1 MLGFSAFSNR
11 KTGWFFVCSFKI
23 IQKVLSREGCIST
36 SGSHKSKRTAEGC
49 THSLTKKSSQ
59 VLFPLNQTPSSR
71 YHVPSLELLSNLK
84 YCSSDTNNLSSLT
97 VTALGATRA
106 QGSKDIG
113 KFYTINGMPAISETA
128 ISEQVERRSV
138 CTEKWMY

>member
-1 MLGFSAFSNR
+1 M
-11 KTGWFFVCSFKI
+11 
-23 IQKVLSREGCIST
+23 
-36 SGSHKSKRTAEGC
+36 
-49 THSLTKKSSQ
+49 HSLTKKSSQ

-84 YCSSDTNNLSSLT
+84 YCSSDTNNLNLLT
-97 VTALGATRA
+97 ITALGATRA

-113 KFYTINGMPAISETA
+113 KFYTINGMPVISETA

-138 CTEKWMY
+138 YTEKWMY